1 MILAAGAGTRLRPLT
16 EHMPK
21 CMVPIGGKPLLEHT
35 IEWLHGYGVSE
46 IAINLC
52 YMPGAVTEHFGDGRR
67 WGVRITYSLEDSAL
81 GTAGGV
87 RKMAGFFDG
96 PCLVWY
102 ADNLSRCRIDR
113 LIEQHRGHAGLAT
126 IALFRR
132 DDVSQSGIVGL
143 DPSQRI
149 TAFLEKPH
157 PDQIFSHWVNAG
169 IYILD
174 PQVLS
179 AIPPAVSSDFARDVF
194 PVLLAAGKPLFGYEL
209 APDEGLWWVDRPAD
223 LARVQAEWEESAR

>member
-16 EHMPK
+16 DRMPK

-52 YMPGAVTEHFGDGRR
+52 YMPGAVMEHFGDGRR
-67 WGVRITYSLEDSAL
+67 WGVRITYSLEEDAL

-113 LIEQHRGHAGLAT
+113 LIEQHRDHAGLAT
-126 IALFRR
+126 IALFQR
-132 DDVSQSGIVGL
+132 DDVSQSGIVGM
-143 DPSQRI
+143 DESGRI
-149 TAFLEKPH
+149 TRFLEKPR
-157 PDQIFSHWVNAG
+157 PEEVFSHWVNAG
-169 IYILD
+169 IYILE
-174 PQVLS
+174 PSVLECILS
-179 AIPPAVSSDFARDVF
+179 CGAPDFGRDVF
-194 PVLLAAGKPLFGYEL
+194 PRFIAAGQPLYGYKL
-209 APDEGLWWVDRPAD
+209 ASDEGLWWIDRPED
-223 LARVQAEWEESAR
+223 LARVRQAWEESAR